1 MFSPS
6 VIIFG
11 TCVGY
16 AIYHLAW
23 AVWFRISLPNSVTTN
38 QTDFQPHATVIL
50 SLRGRDPF
58 VAQTIRN
65 LLAQDYSNYEL
76 RIIVDSATDPVWES
90 LKEFE
95 GHPRLKISILQSR
108 LKTCS
113 LKCSAI
119 VQAIA
124 AISNK
129 TEVIALVDADIAPSH
144 SWLRRLV
151 GPLKDPTVGVVTGN
165 QWFSPKENRPGSIIR
180 SLWNAAALLVTYLF
194 KHTWAGSCAMR
205 LSDIK
210 ESGLIDRWRKTIV
223 DDGPIDGAM
232 RKLSVK
238 TVFIGDL
245 ITVNRE
251 ECDVPFSIKYN
262 SRMLTWSRIYEWGFV
277 VTLLHM
283 LFTVGM
289 VVTALVTA
297 GIELANGHFG
307 ISGMLLAGLLSIQ
320 LLLFVAYLFTES
332 TMRAINQEISEQITP
347 MTPRRAA
354 KFIVL
359 IPAALAVYSISA
371 IKATFAKKIEWRNAT
386 YEIGHKWEVR
396 LLDDQ
401 PFAASA
407 LPADQSTSI

>member
-332 TMRAINQEISEQITP
+332 TMRAINQEIAEQITP

>member
-23 AVWFRISLPNSVTTN
+23 AVWFRISLPQSVSSN

-76 RIIVDSATDPVWES
+76 KIIVDSATDPVWES

-124 AISNK
+124 DISKK
-129 TEVIALVDADIAPSH
+129 TEVIALVDADIAPSR

-165 QWFSPKENRPGSIIR
+165 QWFSPKENRAGSIIR

-205 LSDIK
+205 LSDVK

-232 RKLSVK
+232 RKLSIK

-289 VVTALVTA
+289 VLTALAMA
-297 GIELANGHFG
+297 GIELANGNIG
-307 ISGMLLAGLLSIQ
+307 TSVMLLAGLLSIQ
-320 LLLFVAYLFTES
+320 LLLFVAYLLTES
-332 TMRAINQEISEQITP
+332 TMRAINKEIAEQISP
-347 MTPRRAA
+347 MTIRRAA
-354 KFIVL
+354 KLIAL

-407 LPADQSTSI
+407 LPADQRTSI

>member
-11 TCVGY
+11 ICVGY

-23 AVWFRISLPNSVTTN
+23 AVWFRISLPKSLSSPK
-38 QTDFQPHATVIL
+38 TDFQPHATVIL

-76 RIIVDSATDPVWES
+76 QIVVDSATDPVWES
-90 LKEFE
+90 LREFE
-95 GHPRLKISILQSR
+95 GHPRLKISVLQSR

-119 VQAIA
+119 VQALA
-124 AISNK
+124 NVSK
-129 TEVIALVDADIAPSH
+129 ETEVIALVDADISPSN
-144 SWLRRLV
+144 SWLQRLV
-151 GPLKDPTVGVVTGN
+151 SPLEDPTIGVVTGN
-165 QWFSPKENRPGSIIR
+165 QWFSPRENRAGSIIR
-180 SLWNAAALLVTYLF
+180 SLWNAAAILVTYLF

-205 LSDIK
+205 LSDIR

-232 RKLSVK
+232 RKLSIK

-283 LFTVGM
+283 LFTVAM
-289 VVTALVTA
+289 VLTALTMS
-297 GIELANGHFG
+297 GIELANGNFG
-307 ISGMLLAGLLSIQ
+307 IAGMLLSGLLSIQ
-320 LLLFVAYLFTES
+320 LLLFVAYLLTEA
-332 TMRAINQEISEQITP
+332 TMRVINQEIADQITP
-347 MTPRRAA
+347 MTLSRAA
-354 KFIVL
+354 KFIML
-359 IPAALAVYSISA
+359 IPAALVVYSISA
-371 IKATFAKKIEWRNAT
+371 IKATFAKKVEWRNAT
-386 YEIGHKWEVR
+386 YEIGHKFEVR

>member
-23 AVWFRISLPNSVTTN
+23 AVWFRISLPQSVSSN

-76 RIIVDSATDPVWES
+76 KIIVDSATDPVWES

-124 AISNK
+124 DISKK
-129 TEVIALVDADIAPSH
+129 TEVIALVDADIAPSR

-165 QWFSPKENRPGSIIR
+165 QWFSPKENRAGSIIR

-205 LSDIK
+205 LSDVK

-232 RKLSVK
+232 RKLSIK

-289 VVTALVTA
+289 VLTALAMA
-297 GIELANGHFG
+297 GIELANGNIG
-307 ISGMLLAGLLSIQ
+307 TAGMLLAGLLSIQ
-320 LLLFVAYLFTES
+320 LLLFVAYLLTES
-332 TMRAINQEISEQITP
+332 TMRAINQEIAEQISP
-347 MTPRRAA
+347 MTIRRAA
-354 KFIVL
+354 KLIAL

-407 LPADQSTSI
+407 LPADQTTSI

>member
-23 AVWFRISLPNSVTTN
+23 AVWFRISLPNSVSPN
-38 QTDFQPHATVIL
+38 QSDFQPHATVIL

-65 LLAQDYSNYEL
+65 LLAQDYSNYQL

-124 AISNK
+124 EISNK

-144 SWLRRLV
+144 SWLQRLV

-165 QWFSPKENRPGSIIR
+165 QWFSPKENRAGSIIR

-205 LSDIK
+205 LSDVK

-232 RKLSVK
+232 RKLSIK

-297 GIELANGHFG
+297 GIELANGNFG
-307 ISGMLLAGLLSIQ
+307 IAGMLLAGLLSIQ
-320 LLLFVAYLFTES
+320 VLLFVAYLFTES
-332 TMRAINQEISEQITP
+332 TMRAINQEITAQITP
-347 MTPRRAA
+347 MTIRRAA
-354 KFIVL
+354 KFIAL
-359 IPAALAVYSISA
+359 IPAALVVYSISA
-371 IKATFAKKIEWRNAT
+371 IKATFAKRIEWRNAT

>member
-23 AVWFRISLPNSVTTN
+23 AVWFRISLPNSVSPN
-38 QTDFQPHATVIL
+38 QSDFQPHATVIL

-76 RIIVDSATDPVWES
+76 KIIVDSATDPVWES

-124 AISNK
+124 DISKK
-129 TEVIALVDADIAPSH
+129 TEVIALVDADIAPSR

-165 QWFSPKENRPGSIIR
+165 QWFSPKENRAGSIIR

-205 LSDIK
+205 LSDVK

-232 RKLSVK
+232 RKLSIK

-297 GIELANGHFG
+297 GIELANGNFG
-307 ISGMLLAGLLSIQ
+307 IAGMLLAGLLSIQ
-320 LLLFVAYLFTES
+320 VLLFVAYLFTES
-332 TMRAINQEISEQITP
+332 TMRAINQEITAQITP
-347 MTPRRAA
+347 MTIRRAA
-354 KFIVL
+354 KFIAL

-371 IKATFAKKIEWRNAT
+371 IKATFAKRIEWRNAT

>member
-1 MFSPS
+1 
-6 VIIFG
+6 
-11 TCVGY
+11 
-16 AIYHLAW
+16 
-23 AVWFRISLPNSVTTN
+23 
-38 QTDFQPHATVIL
+38 
-50 SLRGRDPF
+50 
-58 VAQTIRN
+58 
-65 LLAQDYSNYEL
+65 
-76 RIIVDSATDPVWES
+76 
-90 LKEFE
+90 
-95 GHPRLKISILQSR
+95 
-108 LKTCS
+108 
-113 LKCSAI
+113 
-119 VQAIA
+119 
-124 AISNK
+124 
-129 TEVIALVDADIAPSH
+129 
-144 SWLRRLV
+144 
-151 GPLKDPTVGVVTGN
+151 
-165 QWFSPKENRPGSIIR
+165 
-180 SLWNAAALLVTYLF
+180 
-194 KHTWAGSCAMR
+194 MR

-307 ISGMLLAGLLSIQ
+307 ISGMLLAGLFSIQ